1 MLTERDLAPPKWL
14 PTYAQSR
21 QLLSPP
27 YAVEAASSA
36 CAHYVDRSDNR
47 LNHGASL
54 KCSFLLCSVL
64 IQKWPIGYGE
74 LFSGKREQRQD
85 DEETQTT
92 APGTETQP
100 R

>member
-1 MLTERDLAPPKWL
+1 MAMMHNLAPTKWL

-47 LNHGASL
+47 LNTRRLSEIL
-54 KCSFLLCSVL
+54 VSTLLS
-64 IQKWPIGYGE
+64 
-74 LFSGKREQRQD
+74 SD
-85 DEETQTT
+85 
-92 APGTETQP
+92 TEMADWI